1 MSNSFP
7 LLMAEEYW
15 KESMFSIAR
24 HFGQIDINGHQ
35 YIIVNKEG
43 KDIFECSEEAEA
55 AGREM
60 AIEPG
65 EPCDLVRSDL
75 VPAYRKL
82 GRDRIIELLKE
93 GKGADEIKSA
103 AKDRPG
109 KAKPTKY
116 KK

>member
-7 LLMAEEYW
+7 LIMAEEYW
-15 KESMFSIAR
+15 KESMFSFAR

-43 KDIFECSEEAEA
+43 KDIFECSAEA
-55 AGREM
+55 KDAGRDM

-82 GRDRIIELLKE
+82 GRDRIIELLKQ
-93 GKGADEIKSA
+93 GKDAKEIKAIAKA
-103 AKDRPG
+103 AKS
-109 KAKPTKY
+109 
-116 KK
+116 

>member
-15 KESMFSIAR
+15 KNSMFSIAR
-24 HFGQIDINGHQ
+24 HYGQVNINGHR
-35 YIIVNKEG
+35 YVIVNKEG
-43 KDIFECSEEAEA
+43 KDIFECSAEAEA

-82 GRDRIIELLKE
+82 GRDRIIELLKQ
-93 GKGADEIKSA
+93 GKDAEEIMQIANLDAKS
-103 AKDRPG
+103 
-109 KAKPTKY
+109 
-116 KK
+116 

>member
-15 KESMFSIAR
+15 KESMFSFAR
-24 HFGQIDINGHQ
+24 HFGQIDINGHT
-35 YIIVNKEG
+35 YVIVNKEG
-43 KDIFECSEEAEA
+43 KDIFECSAEAEA

-82 GRDRIIELLKE
+82 GRDRIIELLKQ
-93 GKGADEIKSA
+93 GKDAEEIMQIANLDAKS
-103 AKDRPG
+103 
-109 KAKPTKY
+109 
-116 KK
+116 